1 MSNSKVLIA
10 SSTVLTLFNGCVVE
24 KKEEQK
30 PNIMLIV
37 LDDMGFSDLGVYGS
51 EIRTPNID
59 ALAKKGTYYTRFHA
73 SSLSAPSR
81 AMLLTG
87 VDNHQNGFGA
97 MPPMASDN
105 QYLQEGYEGSLND
118 KVATI
123 GELLQD
129 NGYETFTVGKWHMGH
144 HDASLPNNRGFA
156 RSFSLM
162 AGGTSHFSNSY
173 VMSTYDAPVTYYC
186 EDGKRIEALPED
198 FYSSRSYTDKAIQ
211 YIKET
216 PKDKP
221 VMGYIAL
228 TAPHDPLHIIEE
240 WSHRYDGVYDRG
252 YDDIKRARHSKQID
266 LGIIPSSSPYYAI
279 DTEWDSLS
287 EQIKKEQIRK
297 MEIFA
302 AMLEYAD
309 YSVGR
314 IVEQLKA
321 TNRYENTVFII
332 MSDNGS
338 NPKEAMFYPGN
349 TKEILSAYD
358 NSIENYGKPT
368 SFISLGKAWA
378 EVTSTPFSD
387 YKTVMTQGGI
397 CTPLIISG
405 VGIENNALD
414 TRTLLHVTDIMPT
427 ILDISGTQYEVD
439 GKNLHPLYG
448 RKIDSMPRG
457 NDDVLCFEMFEDKAV
472 VKGDWK
478 AYQRSRLN
486 GGDGKTWFLYNLKE
500 DIAEK
505 YDQAA
510 LHPDKLSQLAEYWK
524 EYANNVGYIE
534 FNGKMLNQTLSAE
547 EYYKYDIINKQ

>member
-1 MSNSKVLIA
+1 MSNSKILIA
-10 SSTVLTLFNGCVVE
+10 SSTALTLLSGCAAE
-24 KKEEQK
+24 QKEEQK

-37 LDDMGFSDLGVYGS
+37 LDDMGFSDLGIYGS
-51 EIRTPNID
+51 EIRTPIID
-59 ALAKKGTYYTRFHA
+59 ALARKGTYYTRFHA

-97 MPPMASDN
+97 MPPMASAN

-144 HDASLPNNRGFA
+144 HDGSLPNNRGFA
-156 RSFSLM
+156 HSLSLM
-162 AGGTSHFSNSY
+162 AGGTSHFNNPY
-173 VMSTYDAPVTYYC
+173 LMSPYDAPVTYYC
-186 EDGKRIEALPED
+186 EDGKRIEKLPED

-228 TAPHDPLHIIEE
+228 TAPHDPLHIIDE
-240 WSHRYDGVYDRG
+240 WSHRYDGVYDGG
-252 YDDIKRARHSKQID
+252 YDVIKQARHKKQIE
-266 LGIIPSSSPYYAI
+266 LGVIPSSSPYYPI
-279 DTEWDSLS
+279 DANWDSLS
-287 EQIKKEQIRK
+287 EQVQTEQIRK

-309 YSVGR
+309 YSIGR
-314 IVEQLKA
+314 IVEQLKESG
-321 TNRYENTVFII
+321 RYENTLFII
-332 MSDNGS
+332 LSDNGS

-349 TKEILSAYD
+349 TEEILNAYD

-378 EVTSTPFSD
+378 EVTSTPYSD

-405 VGIENNALD
+405 VGIENKGLD
-414 TRTLLHVTDIMPT
+414 TNTLLHVTDIMPT
-427 ILDISGTQYEVD
+427 ILDVVDAEYVVD
-439 GKNLHPLYG
+439 GKKLAPLYG
-448 RKIDSMPRG
+448 RKIDSTPRG
-457 NDDVLCFEMFEDKAV
+457 DNDVLCFEMFEDKAV
-472 VKGDWK
+472 IKGKWK

-486 GGDGKTWFLYNLKE
+486 GGDGKTWFLYNIKR

-505 YDQAA
+505 HNLATSY
-510 LHPDKLSQLAEYWK
+510 PEIISQLIEHWS
-524 EYANNVGYIE
+524 EYAKNVGHIE
-534 FNGKMLNQTLSAE
+534 FNGKMLNQTMSAE
-547 EYYKYDIINKQ
+547 EYYKYDINNKQ